1 MWPFKKK
8 FQLLI
13 VCRHNIT
20 RSAYFAG
27 YLKHYLKQ
35 YRPSALQLL
44 NIVSSGVVAKDG
56 FGANSTIRF
65 IAKQNGFSL
74 DSHRSQALTPKLVDR
89 SNLILTMSENQK
101 KFFHNEYPQT
111 DGRVFR
117 LMEYGLDGNAEYIN
131 AHGEKT
137 SDLNMPDPTGRE
149 AADFEEFIALA
160 NNEADRILHEL
171 AHLQII

>member
-35 YRPSALQLL
+35 YRPGALR
-44 NIVSSGVVAKDG
+44 NISIVSSGVMAKDG

-74 DSHRSQALTPKLVDR
+74 DTHRSTALTPKLVDR
-89 SNLILTMSENQK
+89 SDLILTMSENQK
-101 KFFHNEYPQT
+101 TFFHNEYPQT
-111 DGRVFR
+111 DGHVFK
-117 LMEYGLDGNAEYIN
+117 LMEFGLGEKTEYIN

-137 SDLNMPDPTGRE
+137 SDLNMPDPTGRD

-160 NNEADRILHEL
+160 NNEADRVLHEL
-171 AHLQII
+171 AHLQLI

>member
-20 RSAYFAG
+20 RSAYFSG

-35 YRPSALQLL
+35 YRPSALRRLK
-44 NIVSSGVVAKDG
+44 IVSSGVMAKNG

-74 DSHRSQALTPKLVDR
+74 DGHRSSKLTPKLVESSD
-89 SNLILTMSENQK
+89 LILVMSENQK
-101 KFFHNEYPQT
+101 KFFHKEYPQT
-111 DGRVFR
+111 EGRVFKI
-117 LMEYGLDGNAEYIN
+117 MEYGIDEDTDYIS
-131 AHGEKT
+131 AGGKKEE
-137 SDLNMPDPTGRE
+137 SLNMPDPTGRD
-149 AADFEEFIALA
+149 AQDFAEFIHLA
-160 NNEADRILHEL
+160 NSEADRVLHEL
-171 AHLQII
+171 AHQQII